1 MKKTKYSNIREP
13 WGLAKGDWCGN
24 ERGMQALVQRVIWE
38 VLEGLMWG
46 KPILLTKDEASVLY
60 SNQTPISH
68 YKVVGVQ
75 WQWQQNQATYRADI
89 TSISSLIKCFMVA
102 HSHTKCIFTL
112 THFNHFWKS
121 HNCFGD
127 LSFKLM
133 KIRGKREGHP
143 GQRGDWLS
151 KEMLK
156 HCADCCENSFQFHFI
171 FSLSVLKQ
179 CFLGVVLVGLRVW
192 RLQFKDKDQI
202 CPRICP
208 QFCCFAA
215 STVAPEQSW
224 WKRGELAL
232 MSYIGIV

>member
-75 WQWQQNQATYRADI
+75 WQWEQNQATYRADI

-133 KIRGKREGHP
+133 KIWGKREGHP

-151 KEMLK
+151 KGNAEALCWLLWK
-156 HCADCCENSFQFHFI
+156 FISIPLHF
-171 FSLSVLKQ
+171 FTKRFKAVFPWGGSCRTQSLE
-179 CFLGVVLVGLRVW
+179 
-192 RLQFKDKDQI
+192 
-202 CPRICP
+202 
-208 QFCCFAA
+208 AA
-215 STVAPEQSW
+215 V
-224 WKRGELAL
+224 
-232 MSYIGIV
+232 